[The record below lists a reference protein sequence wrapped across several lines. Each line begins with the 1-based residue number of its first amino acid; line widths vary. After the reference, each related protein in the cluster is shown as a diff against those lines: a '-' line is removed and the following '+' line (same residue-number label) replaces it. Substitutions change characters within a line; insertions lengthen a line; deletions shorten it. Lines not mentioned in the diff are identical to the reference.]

1 MNLNEG
7 NPSKLA
13 YVLTAIFAVVS
24 VALCFGLFQAV
35 MTTLVGRFVVSLA
48 LAISVSLP
56 FVGVMQDAFLYRKK
70 GKDEDG

>member
-24 VALCFGLFQAV
+24 IALCFGLFQAV
-35 MTTLVGRFVVSLA
+35 MATFVGRCVVSLV
-48 LAISVSLP
+48 LAIVVSLP
-56 FVGVMQDAFLYRKK
+56 FASAMQDAVLYRKK